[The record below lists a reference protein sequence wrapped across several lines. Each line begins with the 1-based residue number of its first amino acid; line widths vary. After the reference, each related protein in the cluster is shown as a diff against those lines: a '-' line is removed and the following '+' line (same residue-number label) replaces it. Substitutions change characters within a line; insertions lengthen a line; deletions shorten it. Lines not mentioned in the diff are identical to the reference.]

1 MTSFHCF
8 KTINLG
14 VISRSHGD
22 RQWRSLIFL
31 VFYCHLERRTRQI
44 LKRSKIFCAIFFG
57 QEIVT
62 SFNVKI
68 IGLIIVPKDE

>member
-1 MTSFHCF
+1 MTSFQCL

-22 RQWRSLIFL
+22 RQWSSFIFM
-31 VFYCHLERRTRQI
+31 VFYCHLERTTRQI
-44 LKRSKIFCAIFFG
+44 LKRSNICCAIFFG